1 MSLPERLLLGPG
13 PSNAY
18 PEVLAA
24 LGQPLLGHL
33 DPEFLR
39 ILDETSDR
47 LRTAFRTTNALTLPI
62 SGTGSAGMEACFVNL
77 VEPGDTVIVGVN
89 GVFGERMCEVA
100 RRCGAE
106 VIRVEAAWGE
116 PIDPQALLDALA
128 AAPHARLV
136 AVVHAE
142 TSTGVRS
149 DIAPLRALQDT
160 DTLLL
165 VDTVTGL
172 AGIPVEIDAWGVDAC
187 YSGTQKCLGVP
198 PGLAPVTFSD
208 RALERIRT
216 RTTPPQSWYLDLGL
230 IGDYVGAARKYHHTA
245 PVAMVVALHAG
256 LGVLLDEGLET
267 GGATRG
273 QDGIHPI
280 RPEPLHPGRRLGR
293 QPRLVRRDPR
303 LDVGPI
309 GFGEAGAA
317 SAEQGLDGGG
327 AEPGKRGRPRRVH
340 SFGQGKRPAG
350 LDPRQRKPGDFLA
363 RDPQVAGREREI
375 LGFGSIEGG
384 QGAAIEGRQPAAD
397 EIVVDLR
404 PHGRDRRGGGARRRS
419 GRSGFTGPGVP
430 GRKGRQL
437 SVESRALLARDTR
450 RAAAVRRAAETGD
463 DVADQ
468 LPGLLI
474 LGRFR
479 RDHAVAVE
487 RISGQEL
494 RRITRLGHRDRPG
507 VRSPKSRKDLAG
519 AVGDGPA
526 LRGVGIEG

>member
-106 VIRVEAAWGE
+106 VIRVEAPWGE
-116 PIDPQALLDALA
+116 PVDPQALLDAHA
-128 AAPHARLV
+128 VAPHARLV

-149 DIAPLRALQDT
+149 DIAPLRVLQDT

-172 AGIPVEIDAWGVDAC
+172 AGIPVEIDGWGVDAC

-208 RALERIRT
+208 RAVERIRS
-216 RTTPPQSWYLDLGL
+216 RALAPQSWYLDLGL

-245 PVAMVVALHAG
+245 PVSMVVALHAG
-256 LGVLLDEGLET
+256 LGVLLEEGLEASWARHAAA
-267 GGATRG
+267 G
-273 QDGIHPI
+273 
-280 RPEPLHPGRRLGR
+280 ERL
-293 QPRLVRRDPR
+293 Q
-303 LDVGPI
+303 
-309 GFGEAGAA
+309 
-317 SAEQGLDGGG
+317 AELQN
-327 AEPGKRGRPRRVH
+327 
-340 SFGQGKRPAG
+340 
-350 LDPRQRKPGDFLA
+350 
-363 RDPQVAGREREI
+363 
-375 LGFGSIEGG
+375 LGF
-384 QGAAIEGRQPAAD
+384 
-397 EIVVDLR
+397 
-404 PHGRDRRGGGARRRS
+404 
-419 GRSGFTGPGVP
+419 T
-430 GRKGRQL
+430 
-437 SVESRALLARDTR
+437 LLAREGHRLPQLTTAGLPAGADE
-450 RAAAVRRAAETGD
+450 AA
-463 DVADQ
+463 
-468 LPGLLI
+468 
-474 LGRFR
+474 
-479 RDHAVAVE
+479 
-487 RISGQEL
+487 L
-494 RRITRLGHRDRPG
+494 RRTMLDRW
-507 VRSPKSRKDLAG
+507 
-519 AVGDGPA
+519 
-526 LRGVGIEG
+526 GIEVGGGLGAFAGTAWRFGLMGHNARERSVTTVLGAIRELQASGEMPTG